1 MLEDGMQ
8 LPVKSYMSGDPV
20 SILAEASALEAF
32 DLLVDRGIRHLP
44 VVDAQLRVIGVLSI
58 DDLRAALPVEVS
70 TRRELSPA
78 ERAMIR
84 DWRVGELMSHAP
96 ELVEEEASMADAADR
111 MADRRIG
118 CLPVVDEQGKL
129 VGLLSETD
137 ALRAL
142 AASARLMERPDPSRK
157 ESELQDLVAELER
170 ERQRITERLDRY
182 HDTERALSADAH
194 DQPMDDPERGA
205 DLREVRFTEALD
217 ALAARRLE
225 AIDRALDHAVQGRLS
240 VCDGCGGTIP
250 LTRLRALPGTTVC
263 VRCARAG
270 EGEPEPEEP
279 FERVPGGRA
288 ETGRAE
294 LGAKVYTRFGEG
306 KLLRIA
312 LYGSCTRCG
321 EVEGRHEPI
330 RDVVVCGT
338 DECGEWLEEVC
349 ERAVVEIGDREVYVE
364 PGEIRSVDDA
374 PYD

>member
-1 MLEDGMQ
+1 MQ
-8 LPVKSYMSGDPV
+8 LPVKSFMSGDPV

-96 ELVEEEASMADAADR
+96 ELVEEDATMADAADR
-111 MADRRIG
+111 MADRRVG

-142 AASARLMERPDPSRK
+142 AASARLMERPEHSRK
-157 ESELQDLVAELER
+157 ESELQDLVAELQR

-182 HDTERALSADAH
+182 HATERELSADAH

-205 DLREVRFTEALD
+205 DLREVRFTETLD

-225 AIDRALDHAVQGRLS
+225 AIDRALDHAAQGRLS
-240 VCDGCGGTIP
+240 VCDGCGGMIP

-288 ETGRAE
+288 ETGRPE
-294 LGAKVYTRFGEG
+294 LGSKVYTRFGEG
-306 KLLRIA
+306 QLLRIA
-312 LYGSCTRCG
+312 LYGTCRRCG

-338 DECGEWLEEVC
+338 EECGEWLADVC
-349 ERAVVEIGDREVYVE
+349 ERAVVEIGDREAYVE
-364 PGEIRSVDDA
+364 PSEIRSVDAA

>member
-1 MLEDGMQ
+1 MP

-20 SILAEASALEAF
+20 SIRAEASALEAF
-32 DLLVDRGIRHLP
+32 DLLVDHGIRHLP
-44 VVDAQLRVIGVLSI
+44 VVDARLRVIGVVSI
-58 DDLRAALPVEVS
+58 DDLRAALPFEVS
-70 TRRELSPA
+70 TRRTLTPA
-78 ERAMIR
+78 ERSMIQ
-84 DWRVGELMSHAP
+84 DWRVGELMSHGP
-96 ELVEEEASMADAADR
+96 DVVQEDASMADAADR

-118 CLPVVDEQGKL
+118 CLPVVDGNGKL
-129 VGLLSETD
+129 VGMLSETD

-142 AASARLMERPDPSRK
+142 ASSTRLSELPERHRK
-157 ESELQDLVAELER
+157 EAELRELVVELER
-170 ERQRITERLDRY
+170 ERARITARLDRY
-182 HDTERALSADAH
+182 HATERELSAEAH

-240 VCDGCGGTIP
+240 VCDGCGGPIP
-250 LTRLRALPGTTVC
+250 LTRLRALPGTTLC

-270 EGEPEPEEP
+270 EGAPEAEEP

-288 ETGRAE
+288 ETGRPE
-294 LGAKVYTRFGEG
+294 LGSTVYTRFGEG
-306 KLLRIA
+306 KLLRVA
-312 LYGSCTRCG
+312 LYGTCARCG

-338 DECGEWLEEVC
+338 DACGEWLDEVC
-349 ERAVVEIGDREVYVE
+349 ERAVVEIGDREAYVE
-364 PGEIRSVDDA
+364 PSEIRSVPGM